1 MLGAI
6 ALFEQSFTNIVAI
19 TFTSL
24 VLAELLNVASEIQT
38 WLVAAPAAGAA
49 AAAADL
55 EALDAAVFG
64 AFGAVV

>member
-6 ALFEQSFTNIVAI
+6 ALFENSFNNIVSI

-38 WLVAAPAAGAA
+38 W
-49 AAAADL
+49 
-55 EALDAAVFG
+55 
-64 AFGAVV
+64 